1 MTYRLSE
8 LEVLPDDPFKQDAL
22 QRKPIVEFLAN
33 LVAKIDGPFV
43 LALDSPWGTGKTT
56 LVRMLKA
63 QLEQQSFYCI
73 YFNAWKCDYATD
85 PLVALVESIERS
97 IKVES
102 VIPDNFD
109 ERFNKV
115 KKITGKIARRMIVA
129 GGKILSLG
137 ILDFDKDIEGI
148 ISDVAADTTGDIVDL
163 FSKERDHLEQFR
175 QVLTESV
182 EALTATRNRRNIII
196 FLDEL
201 DRCRPIFSIGL
212 LERIKHLFDTPNI
225 IFVLSVD
232 KQQLEC
238 TIGAVYGTGT
248 NSREYL
254 RRFIDLEYRIPRPVP
269 KSFTESLLTKYGLD
283 ELFALR
289 NSPETK
295 SDRMHFVDFFTLLAD
310 IFDLSLRARER
321 CITRLRVVMD
331 QTRADQYLD
340 PIPLALLIVLRS
352 NNSDLFYRLVNGGM
366 GAEEVMNYIYQLPS
380 GAKLQSEHAGY
391 VIEAVLLAADKSKD
405 RVHARIESLKILVA
419 DPNRT
424 EDEKENANNVLRLYN
439 HFANSMRSLR
449 LEFIAAK
456 VELSEMIR

>member
-22 QRKPIVEFLAN
+22 QRKPLVGFLAN

-73 YFNAWKCDYATD
+73 YFNAWKSDYATD

-102 VIPDNFD
+102 VISENFD

-137 ILDFDKDIEGI
+137 ILDVDKDVEEI

-238 TIGAVYGTGT
+238 TIGAVYGSGT

-289 NSPETK
+289 NGQETK
-295 SDRMHFVDFFTLLAD
+295 FDRMHFVDFFTLLAD

-331 QTRADQYLD
+331 QTPADQYLD

-352 NNSDLFYRLVNGGM
+352 NNSDIFDRLVNGGM

-424 EDEKENANNVLRLYN
+424 EDEKEKASNVLNLYN
-439 HFANSMRSLR
+439 YFANSMRSLR
-449 LEFIAAK
+449 LDFIAAK